1 MIIQILPTSLQSL
14 SHYAVRYRRV
24 DKDRKPS
31 LSNATTTNIAS
42 QENGCSEA
50 GQKLPLPTIS
60 MAGRSSLVLHHR
72 TSWRKKRVSELSVCC
87 IDSQTVRVVKFV

>member
-1 MIIQILPTSLQSL
+1 MIIQILPTSLQCL

-50 GQKLPLPTIS
+50 GQKLSLPTIS

-72 TSWRKKRVSELSVCC
+72 TSWRKMRVCELTVYC
-87 IDSQTVRVVKFV
+87 IDRQTVRVVKFV